1 MTHDSGVPGIPTPAE
16 ELEDKRV
23 AFLAGVDDQVW
34 AALETTYDLIYVH
47 YDDRLNDEQ
56 VGYILEG
63 DYESLWEST
72 WDWESDAQHEGAQY
86 VLDEIYRD
94 IHRDH
99 AEEYRELF
107 DADVCDDYR
116 DAHEEDLYL
125 TIRERDNGDW
135 FKQLAGQT
143 PALLCR
149 VMLSEQED
157 WTEES
162 ILSTLGYTPHAENVH
177 AARVMM
183 ENAGVGYYGLNLYA
197 TFTVE
202 VADMLDLA
210 DDDVI
215 ELESPY
221 ILLFD
226 SWNGAGFD
234 AKLDGTVKVKRSDI
248 RTDKQ
253 LGGYGWDDTAGV
265 VTSAY
270 TVDYRI
276 LKPTTAA

>member
-1 MTHDSGVPGIPTPAE
+1 MIYDSGVPGVLTPDE
-16 ELEDKRV
+16 ELENKR
-23 AFLAGVDDQVW
+23 LAYLDEIDTKVIAGLDR
-34 AALETTYDLIYVH
+34 EYDLIYVH
-47 YDDRLNDEQ
+47 YDDTFSDEQ
-56 VGYILEG
+56 VGYILED
-63 DYESLWEST
+63 DYESLWDSMS
-72 WDWESDAQHEGAQY
+72 DWESEGAHHGAQY
-86 VLDEIYRD
+86 VLDDIYRD
-94 IHRDH
+94 MAREY

-116 DAHEEDLYL
+116 DAYDDDLYL
-125 TIRERDNGDW
+125 RIRESESGDW
-135 FKQLAGQT
+135 FKQLARNT
-143 PALLCR
+143 PAVLCR
-149 VMLSEQED
+149 VMLAESED

-162 ILSTLGYTPHAENVH
+162 LLSTLGYTPHAENVS

-183 ENAGVGYYGLNLYA
+183 ENAGVGHYGLNLYA
-197 TFTVE
+197 TFTVD
-202 VADMLDLA
+202 VADMLDLR

-234 AKLDGTVKVKRSDI
+234 TKLDGTVRVKRSDI

-265 VTSAY
+265 STSAY
-270 TVDYRI
+270 TVDYRVI
-276 LKPTTAA
+276 KADAAA